1 MARYTFLNE
10 DVLKPLRDNMQ
21 GGIGFGFD
29 PSVNTTSSIAAIAPS
44 REGAVSP
51 SLPLRNLPESG
62 TAASS
67 VSSLSPDN
75 AVTRLRKSF
84 SRFANPENPLE
95 GGMANRSLW
104 DRLTGRGAGMPLDPM
119 ARMAARQEQN
129 DKVYS
134 LAGLLGSMA
143 AGIAPNSWS
152 GRMGENI
159 VNFAQNQQQSDLL
172 RRKFGLEE
180 TRAGQMGRLHEAQI
194 GHYEGLTKKL
204 QAEEEAVQRRR
215 AAFSKLT
222 SNPDVIKTISQN
234 LGVPDQFIGTLLE
247 GYQDKP
253 VTELLKLMGKEGA
266 KTPVPKGLFQK
277 LGYPEFEDQNLTIE
291 DTAKLAPF
299 LKAQTKEFNIPAD
312 LDTFLAGQAGMQGWN
327 YMTPEGRQAAMQ
339 WYGTPQGQ
347 QAYNAW
353 WERRKTTAPPI
364 YNFLQTSEGYAPGN
378 VRAGTVGAPTGKAK
392 PLTGEMIT
400 AEQQISTLKDTLDQ
414 AKKLYKPDWVGPV
427 VGRTAGVLEQTVGID
442 PKRSAFNAQVAQMK
456 NTLVYLMSGKQINE
470 QEYERLRAQLPD
482 INLPPKNFQARM
494 GEFER
499 TLNSIIMNRRK
510 NMGGYGISSGANT
523 GARPPLSAFEGR

>member
-1 MARYTFLNE
+1 MKPFTFLDD

-21 GGIGFGFD
+21 RGVGFD
-29 PSVNTTSSIAAIAPS
+29 PSINSPSSIAAIVPRAGS
-44 REGAVSP
+44 VSP
-51 SLPLRNLPESG
+51 SPPLRNFPESG
-62 TAASS
+62 TAASALPMTFPANMAGPM
-67 VSSLSPDN
+67 SSLSAISQEDKSRE
-75 AVTRLRKSF
+75 RLRTIVTALGG
-84 SRFANPENPLE
+84 FAQA
-95 GGMANRSLW
+95 M
-104 DRLTGRGAGMPLDPM
+104 
-119 ARMAARQEQN
+119 
-129 DKVYS
+129 
-134 LAGLLGSMA
+134 
-143 AGIAPNSWS
+143 APNSFG
-152 GRMGENI
+152 GRLGQNVMDM
-159 VNFAQNQQQSDLL
+159 AQRQEESDLL

-180 TRAGQMGRLHEAQI
+180 AKAGQMGRLHEAQV
-194 GHYEGLTKKL
+194 GHYEGLAKKL
-204 QAEEEAVQRRR
+204 RAEEEATQRRQ
-215 AAFSKLT
+215 AAFSKLA
-222 SNPDVIKTISQN
+222 SNPEVIKSISQN
-234 LGVPDQFIGTLLE
+234 LGIPDQFIGTLLE

-456 NTLVYLMSGKQINE
+456 NALVYLMSGKQINE